1 MVVVVE
7 KTKIKERKKAE
18 FCGRM
23 GTRSRVTYLYTYAS
37 DEHAYSAIPFNIQK
51 ECLLVEGSKEYRRD
65 NGR

>member
-1 MVVVVE
+1 
-7 KTKIKERKKAE
+7 
-18 FCGRM
+18 M